1 MINNTTR
8 RYILSIHEKNVSL
21 AIYISSSIWLPVLF
35 FPVFALECA
44 IEVLP
49 SLFSPSTMVEEKETK
64 TFIVAPVF

>member
-1 MINNTTR
+1 
-8 RYILSIHEKNVSL
+8 VSL